1 MHIDQATFVV
11 TDTETTGLNPA
22 GSRMIEIGAV
32 KIRNGE
38 IVDRFCSLVN
48 PGHHVPRQ
56 ITRLTGITTPMVF
69 AAPPASEILPAYLEF
84 LGDAVLVGHNVSF
97 DRKFIQYE
105 MRRAGIKGS
114 LGPGLCTRRLARR
127 LLHALPSKSLQSLKR
142 HYGVQTARQ
151 HRALDDAEATAE
163 VFMRLLAAMR
173 NESGVDTIPEILR
186 YQNQRLYVDRTMPA
200 NVRRIRDGILQTV
213 PSVPGVY
220 LFKSSS
226 NVLIYVGKA
235 RDLNARVRTYFTGI
249 DSHPYRI
256 RQLVKA
262 VRNVDFI
269 PTPSE
274 LSALI
279 LESRLIKRH
288 KPTFNRAQVRY
299 RNFPFLKLASGDAA
313 RLEWSYEILDDDYEY
328 FGPLGNRRE
337 AERLVEIVGSVS
349 WAESG
354 QRESRSAQV
363 RAFLTEGH
371 THVLDHLRR
380 EMRREA
386 QALAF
391 ERAAKLRDQVSFLE
405 DVQSHRSTLA
415 SPVLDHNAVW
425 IHELAPGALTL
436 YLIRFGRLAAEI
448 VVDRGS
454 WGARSDEV
462 RARMEAVFRSDTQ
475 RPERY
480 GKREIDEIRI
490 IASWLFRVRDSLE
503 CIPCTAG
510 MEPGLFVA
518 QVMSAVSK
526 VVAQTGSGSDSS
538 SSSGTATRSLQARS
552 E

>member
-32 KIRNGE
+32 KIRSGE
-38 IVDRFCSLVN
+38 IVDRFFSLVN
-48 PGHHVPRQ
+48 PGLHVPRQ

-114 LGPGLCTRRLARR
+114 LGPALCTKRLARR

-163 VFMRLLAAMR
+163 VFLRLLSAMR

-186 YQNQRLYVDRTMPA
+186 YQNQRLYADRAMPA
-200 NVRRIRDGILQTV
+200 NVRRMRDGILQTV

-235 RDLNARVRTYFTGI
+235 RNLNARVRTYFTGI

-313 RLEWSYEILDDDYEY
+313 KLEWSYEILDDDYEY

-337 AERLVEIVGSVS
+337 AERLVEIVGGVS

-354 QRESRSAQV
+354 QKESISAQV
-363 RAFLTEGH
+363 RAFLTEGR

-405 DVQSHRSTLA
+405 DVQSRRSTVA

-425 IHELAPGALTL
+425 IHE
-436 YLIRFGRLAAEI
+436 F
-448 VVDRGS
+448 
-454 WGARSDEV
+454 
-462 RARMEAVFRSDTQ
+462 
-475 RPERY
+475 
-480 GKREIDEIRI
+480 
-490 IASWLFRVRDSLE
+490 
-503 CIPCTAG
+503 
-510 MEPGLFVA
+510 
-518 QVMSAVSK
+518 
-526 VVAQTGSGSDSS
+526 
-538 SSSGTATRSLQARS
+538 
-552 E
+552 

>member
-1 MHIDQATFVV
+1 MRIDQATFVV
-11 TDTETTGLNPA
+11 TDTETTGLNPT
-22 GSRMIEIGAV
+22 GSRIIEIGAV

-38 IVDRFCSLVN
+38 IIDRFCSLVN

-84 LGDAVLVGHNVSF
+84 LGDGVLVGHNVSF

-105 MRRAGIKGS
+105 MRRAGINGS
-114 LGPGLCTRRLARR
+114 LGPALCTKRLARR

-186 YQNQRLYVDRTMPA
+186 YQNQRLYADRTMPA

-235 RDLNARVRTYFTGI
+235 RDLNARVRTYFTGV

-313 RLEWSYEILDDDYEY
+313 KLEWSYEILDDDYEY

-337 AERLVEIVGSVS
+337 AERLVEIVGGVS

-354 QRESRSAQV
+354 QKESRSAQV

-371 THVLDHLRR
+371 TDVLDHLRR

-391 ERAAKLRDQVSFLE
+391 ERAARLRDQVSFLE
-405 DVQSHRSTLA
+405 EVQSRRSSLA

-425 IHELAPGALTL
+425 IHELAPGELTL
-436 YLIRFGRLAAEI
+436 YLIRFGRLAVEI

-454 WGARSDEV
+454 WGARFDEI
-462 RARMEAVFRSDTQ
+462 RARMEDVFRSDKQ

-503 CIPCTAG
+503 CIPFSAG
-510 MEPGLFVA
+510 TEPGLFVA
-518 QVMSAVSK
+518 QVMGAVSRA
-526 VVAQTGSGSDSS
+526 VAQTGSGSDSS